1 MKIKKIKKNSP
12 DPRIISMNISL
23 AAETIFHI
31 GSFPV
36 TNTLLVAWVIILFL
50 IIMALVVGRKIREVP
65 KGLQNFVETVV
76 EGALNFMETITGDR
90 KQARQFFPIVFTIFL
105 FVILSNW
112 VEVIPGLGSIG
123 IWEEHHGEMILV
135 PFIRSASAD
144 LNVTL
149 AIAIVSVIS
158 TQIFGIVALGIW
170 KYGKKFLPF
179 GGLFKIKYGFVPV
192 PSFGGFINFFAGILE
207 LVAECAK
214 FVSFSFRL
222 FGNIFAG
229 EVLLTVV
236 SFLVPYIVPLPF
248 LFLEF
253 FVGFVQALVFA
264 MLTLVFLKMAVTEH
278 EHEEHEAHKA
288 H

>member
-1 MKIKKIKKNSP
+1 
-12 DPRIISMNISL
+12 MNISL
-23 AAETIFHI
+23 AAEPIFHI

-50 IIMALVVGRKIREVP
+50 AIIALVVRKNLKEIPR
-65 KGLQNFVETVV
+65 GLQNFVETVV

-90 KQARQFFPIVFTIFL
+90 KQARKFFPIVFTIFI

-112 VEVIPGLGSIG
+112 VEVVPGLGSIG
-123 IWEEHHGEMILV
+123 IWEEHGGKTILV

-158 TQIFGIVALGIW
+158 TQIFGILAIGFG

-179 GGLFKIKYGFVPV
+179 GGLFKIKYGFLPV
-192 PSFGGFINFFAGILE
+192 PSFNGIINFFAGFLE
-207 LVAECAK
+207 LIAELAK

-236 SFLVPYIVPLPF
+236 SFLVPYVVPLPF
-248 LFLEF
+248 LLLEF
-253 FVGFVQALVFA
+253 FVGFIQALVFA

-278 EHEEHEAHKA
+278 EHEEHEPHKA